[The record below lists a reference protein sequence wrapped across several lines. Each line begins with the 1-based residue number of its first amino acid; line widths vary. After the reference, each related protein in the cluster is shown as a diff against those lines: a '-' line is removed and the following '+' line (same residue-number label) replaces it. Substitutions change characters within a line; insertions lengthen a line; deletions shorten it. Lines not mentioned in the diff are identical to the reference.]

1 MSEKER
7 AGQQRRFCGTC
18 GAEVRAGSAFCVSCG
33 TRLVPG
39 PEGEGTPHPDPPS
52 DGRSPLSGT
61 IHETLQRASERLRAA
76 STGLDGT
83 ALRRV
88 PERAVMW
95 FKDLPGVPKLAIAGL
110 VLLILVTVLSP
121 LALVAAVLVF
131 GISVVALIV
140 RVAQR
145 GAVLRWGGVAVV
157 SLLLTF
163 TFSVISNALYGGVL
177 GSGGADYRVVHSY
190 MDPGETNILLLS
202 VFSDADDE
210 AGLRAIAESVAESVV
225 NDEKLVDVDVV
236 AVDVLDPDTT
246 VEDPMESFTGVRP
259 KDPEADPWDLDSNGN
274 ATINLSADTYYDSL
288 EDNSLPSGYYE
299 VLHSG
304 NGGDCNLVGAQDCN
318 IDEVEEYPIPAW

>member
-1 MSEKER
+1 
-7 AGQQRRFCGTC
+7 
-18 GAEVRAGSAFCVSCG
+18 
-33 TRLVPG
+33 
-39 PEGEGTPHPDPPS
+39 
-52 DGRSPLSGT
+52 
-61 IHETLQRASERLRAA
+61 
-76 STGLDGT
+76 
-83 ALRRV
+83 
-88 PERAVMW
+88 MW
-95 FKDLPGVPKLAIAGL
+95 FRDLPGVPKLAIAGL
-110 VLLILVTVLSP
+110 VLLILVTLLSP

-163 TFSVISNALYGGVL
+163 TFGVISNALYGGVL

-202 VFSDADDE
+202 VFSNADDE

-236 AVDVLDPDTT
+236 EVGVLDPDTT
-246 VEDPMESFTGVRP
+246 VEDPFEPVSGVKP
-259 KDPEADPWDLDSNGN
+259 KDPEAKPYDLDGNGS

-304 NGGDCNLVGAQDCN
+304 NGGDCDLVGDQDCN
-318 IDEVEEYPIPAW
+318 LDEVEEYPIPAQ